1 MLVKKALEQAK
12 ASIELEGNYIT
23 AEQKELVEKVIRK
36 EITDAEF
43 DKRVLELVKKK
54 GEYKDGKKT
63 LNCIKVKVVKS
74 TKLLYNETSK
84 IVLLR
89 GWRIVL
95 SEMWKSGIAEVC
107 VLYGMRK

>member
-54 GEYKDGKKT
+54 GEYKDGK
-63 LNCIKVKVVKS
+63 
-74 TKLLYNETSK
+74 
-84 IVLLR
+84 R
-89 GWRIVL
+89 R
-95 SEMWKSGIAEVC
+95 
-107 VLYGMRK
+107 